1 MQPVAACARA
11 IIVAVVVVVV
21 AAGGRPPAAPQPP
34 QRATGM
40 GHPLLVAA
48 QRPPPTRR
56 GDHGDR
62 VQRVQRRLVQLRFDP
77 GPVDGAYGGK
87 TLMAV
92 WAFQKTQGLR
102 ADGVVGARTRRAL
115 AHPRRIGA
123 ASPSRRPNRIEI
135 DKRRQL
141 LMLWRNGRLRLVTHV
156 STGTGRRYCHRGHC
170 ERAVT
175 PVGRYRVFR
184 RIHGWRHAPLG
195 LLFNPLYFNGGIAV
209 HGARKVP
216 SRPASHGCVRVPLHI
231 AQYLPRLVPP
241 GMPVRVVARA
251 HARG

>member
-11 IIVAVVVVVV
+11 ITTTAVAMVV
-21 AAGGRPPAAPQPP
+21 AAGAWPAAAPQPP
-34 QRATGM
+34 RATAVGR
-40 GHPLLVAA
+40 PVLVAA
-48 QRPPPTRR
+48 RRPPTTRL

-62 VQRVQRRLVQLRFDP
+62 VRRLQRRLVQLRFDP
-77 GPVDGAYGGK
+77 GPVDGAYGRR

-102 ADGVVGARTRRAL
+102 PDGVVGPRTRRVL
-115 AHPRRIGA
+115 AHPRRIGP

-135 DKRRQL
+135 DKGRQL
-141 LMLWRNGRLRLVTHV
+141 LLLWRNGRLRLVTHV

-184 RIHGWRHAPLG
+184 RIHGWRDAPLG
-195 LLFNPLYFNGGIAV
+195 LLYNPLYFNGGIAV
-209 HGARKVP
+209 HGARRVP

-231 AQYLPRLVPP
+231 SQYLPGLVPP

-251 HARG
+251 HART